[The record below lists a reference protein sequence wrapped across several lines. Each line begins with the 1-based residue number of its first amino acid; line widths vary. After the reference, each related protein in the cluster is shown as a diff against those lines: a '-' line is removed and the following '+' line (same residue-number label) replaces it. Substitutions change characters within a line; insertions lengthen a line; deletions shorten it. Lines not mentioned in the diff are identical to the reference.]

1 MHIYNAAIVIV
12 SSRAT
17 QNIVALMHMKADAA
31 SRIYCCMRKYTS
43 LIDNCRNAA
52 LTYFCN
58 YDLNNSNKTIEFRY
72 QDELN
77 LLEKNK

>member
-1 MHIYNAAIVIV
+1 MAQH
-12 SSRAT
+12 
-17 QNIVALMHMKADAA
+17 
-31 SRIYCCMRKYTS
+31 
-43 LIDNCRNAA
+43 IDNCRNAA

-58 YDLNNSNKTIEFRY
+58 CDLNNSNKAIEFRY

>member
-1 MHIYNAAIVIV
+1 MHLHYQAN
-12 SSRAT
+12 SSVPYQPRHFVPQEIIRPYHEGKT
-17 QNIVALMHMKADAA
+17 QNA
-31 SRIYCCMRKYTS
+31 SAYMAQH
-43 LIDNCRNAA
+43 IDNCRNAA

>member
-1 MHIYNAAIVIV
+1 MAQH
-12 SSRAT
+12 
-17 QNIVALMHMKADAA
+17 
-31 SRIYCCMRKYTS
+31 
-43 LIDNCRNAA
+43 IDNCRNAA

-77 LLEKNK
+77 GGINGPFLRQAKSTKWD